1 MATQVRKCTICCH
14 FISFPSSILEPFI
27 TALDVLQGIDAT
39 SSKVYS
45 NLSEPFGARN

>member
-1 MATQVRKCTICCH
+1 MATQVGKWTICCH
-14 FISFPSSILEPFI
+14 FIFFRSSILELFI

-39 SSKVYS
+39 SFKVYS